1 MNHNL
6 FAPLRQENSHYIIW
20 VFITNRVKVYFSLSI
35 SFNIKCLNCE
45 LMMAGSFQTCGEI

>member
-1 MNHNL
+1 MSHNL